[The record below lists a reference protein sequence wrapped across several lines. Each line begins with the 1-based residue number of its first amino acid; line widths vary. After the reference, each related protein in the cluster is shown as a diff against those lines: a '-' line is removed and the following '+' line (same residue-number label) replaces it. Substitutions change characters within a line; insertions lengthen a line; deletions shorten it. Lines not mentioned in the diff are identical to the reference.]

1 MMKIRFKALLA
12 VTTLAAGVATAAAA
26 YTELDPH
33 IAYQYTLYADE
44 AKTQYIGEA
53 YDQGCVVSGQ
63 NVYARRVQLHT
74 PYFDATPMYICTGGG
89 PTLPENW

>member
-1 MMKIRFKALLA
+1 MRTSLKVLLA
-12 VTTLAAGVATAAAA
+12 VTTLATAVATGAAA
-26 YTELDPH
+26 YTELDPQ

-89 PTLPENW
+89 PTLPSDW

>member
-1 MMKIRFKALLA
+1 MRTSFKLLLA
-12 VTTLAAGVATAAAA
+12 VTTLATAVATGAAA
-26 YTELDPH
+26 YTELDPQT
-33 IAYQYTLYADE
+33 AYQYALYADE

-74 PYFDATPMYICTGGG
+74 PYFDATPIYICTGGG
-89 PTLPENW
+89 PTLPSDW

>member
-1 MMKIRFKALLA
+1 MRTPLKVLLA
-12 VTTLAAGVATAAAA
+12 VTTLAAAVATGAAA
-26 YTELDPH
+26 YTELDPQ

-89 PTLPENW
+89 PTLPSDW